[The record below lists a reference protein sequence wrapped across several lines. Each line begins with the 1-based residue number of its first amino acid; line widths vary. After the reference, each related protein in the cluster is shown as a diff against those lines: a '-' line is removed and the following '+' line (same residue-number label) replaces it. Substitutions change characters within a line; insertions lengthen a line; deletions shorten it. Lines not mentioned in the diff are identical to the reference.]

1 MKRKFFEYF
10 IKGRKFKS
18 EFQRQLRMLIIVTF
32 GFTIAFTWCQTI
44 FDLSQSA
51 IQFFTNVRD
60 SAVLS
65 ILASI
70 LITIVSII
78 IIYIASYYL
87 RDNADNY

>member
-18 EFQRQLRMLIIVTF
+18 EFQRQLRMLIVVTL
-32 GFTIAFTWCQTI
+32 GFTIAFTWRQTI
-44 FDLSQSA
+44 FDLSQSI
-51 IQFFTNVRD
+51 IQLFTNIKD
-60 SAVLS
+60 SSTLS

-70 LITIVSII
+70 LITIISAIA
-78 IIYIASYYL
+78 IYTTSYYL